1 MDMYGHILLVSRRML
16 LTQGKSFHF
25 IIKVYF
31 VEYVSQKGKLA
42 ARKASWNMN
51 RVFVCIITKKLH
63 ELS

>member
-1 MDMYGHILLVSRRML
+1 MRSDFILELSVN
-16 LTQGKSFHF
+16 
-25 IIKVYF
+25 F
-31 VEYVSQKGKLA
+31 VEYVSQKAKLA